1 VGDYE
6 EVVKIVEKIL
16 ITCALPYVNNV
27 PHIGN
32 IAGSHLPSDIFAR
45 LCRLAGYDTVFIG
58 GSDEHGTPAEV
69 TAERLGISPAVLS
82 NFYFKIHKEIY
93 DWLDISYDNFSRTS
107 LPLHHETTLDFF
119 DKIYKNGFTSESTL
133 RLPYCENC
141 KRVLPD
147 RYIEGVCPKCEYD
160 HARGDQ
166 CERCSA
172 LLNPEELKSPQCA
185 ICGETPEI
193 RESKHLFLN
202 LDKLEP
208 QLREWIESKKGE
220 WTDQV
225 VNMALGWLNEGLK
238 PRSIT
243 RDIHWGVKVPV
254 KGYEDKVFYVWFD
267 APIGY
272 VSSTKEWAQNKGQ
285 PDLWKEYWQK
295 DAKIFHFVGKD
306 NIPFHTIFWP
316 GIMMARGGYT
326 LPYRV
331 AGLQYLNYEGD
342 KISKSKGFG
351 VFCENLSDAGLSSD
365 IWRFYLTLLIPETND
380 TEWKWAEFQ
389 ERVNNELVAN
399 LGNFVHRSLHF
410 IYSKFDSVVPKPN
423 LTEEDKELLRH
434 SKEAADSVKDLI
446 IDIHFRDAL
455 RKVLE
460 LSDKGNKYFQ
470 ANEPWKKIAD
480 DRGRAETVLYV
491 CANLCYD
498 LGIILSPFMPK
509 STDNINKQLNGKAG
523 LLEDVGGGNIKA
535 GSKINKPKPL
545 FPKLEDKTVK
555 ELKQKTSKVTKYE
568 EMIMKK
574 VSYQDFSKLDFKVAE
589 ILDVESVKGADK
601 LYKLKIDVGGSEKQ
615 IVAGIAEQYSADELM
630 GKKIVVVDNLES
642 AVIRGEKSEGMLLAA
657 MDGEIISIITPDKE
671 MPPGASIK

>member
-1 VGDYE
+1 VIE
-6 EVVKIVEKIL
+6 IAEKIL

-32 IAGSHLPSDIFAR
+32 IAGSHLPADIFAR
-45 LCRLAGYDTVFIG
+45 LCRLADFDTVFIG

-69 TAERLGISPAVLS
+69 TAERLSISPKELS
-82 NFYFKIHKEIY
+82 DFYFNIHKEIY

-119 DKIYKNGFTSESTL
+119 EHIYKKGYISESTL

-147 RYIEGVCPKCEYD
+147 RYVEGVCPKCEYE

-166 CERCSA
+166 CEQCST
-172 LLNPEELKSPQCA
+172 LLNPAELKSPKCA
-185 ICGETPEI
+185 ICGEEPKIKETN
-193 RESKHLFLN
+193 HLFLN

-208 QLREWIESKKGE
+208 SLQKWIASKKGE
-220 WTDQV
+220 WTNQV

-243 RDIHWGVKVPV
+243 RDIKWGVPVPLE
-254 KGYEDKVFYVWFD
+254 GYEDKVFYVWFD

-272 VSSTKEWAQNKGQ
+272 VSSTKEWALKKGK
-285 PDLWKEYWQK
+285 PKLWREYWQK
-295 DAKIFHFVGKD
+295 DAKIYHFVGKD

-316 GIMMARGGYT
+316 GMLIARGDYS

-351 VFCENLSDAGLSSD
+351 VFCENLPDAGLSSD
-365 IWRFYLTLLIPETND
+365 MWRYYLTLLIPETND
-380 TEWKWAEFQ
+380 TEWKWSEFQ

-399 LGNFVHRSLHF
+399 LGNFIHRSLHF
-410 IYSKFDSVVPKPN
+410 IQSKFDGIVPDPD
-423 LTEEDKELLRH
+423 LSDSDREVLESTRTYAEQVKEL
-434 SKEAADSVKDLI
+434 I
-446 IDIHFRDAL
+446 FDIRFRDAL
-455 RKVLE
+455 KKVLE
-460 LSDKGNKYFQ
+460 LSDRGNKYFQ
-470 ANEPWKKIAD
+470 ANEPWNVIKSDPK
-480 DRGRAETVLYV
+480 RAGTVLYV

-498 LGIILSPFMPK
+498 LAVLLSPFMPK
-509 STDNINKQLNGKAG
+509 SSAKIFDILNVKHGK
-523 LLEDVGGGNIKA
+523 LEDLGKQNVA
-535 GSKINKPKPL
+535 PESKINRPEPL
-545 FPKLEDKTVK
+545 FPKLDNRMIA
-555 ELKQKTSKVTKYE
+555 ELKEKTSQVTKYE

-574 VSYQDFSKLDFKVAE
+574 ISYDEFSKVEIRVAE
-589 ILDVESVKGADK
+589 IVEVEPIKGADK
-601 LYKLKIDVGGSEKQ
+601 LYKLKIDVGGNMKHV
-615 IVAGIAEQYSADELM
+615 VAGIAKQYSKEELL
-630 GKKIVVVDNLES
+630 GKQIVVIDNLEP

-657 MDGEIISIITPDKE
+657 VEGDDISILTPDRETK
-671 MPPGASIK
+671 PGTKIM

>member
-1 VGDYE
+1 VIE
-6 EVVKIVEKIL
+6 IAEKIL

-32 IAGSHLPSDIFAR
+32 IAGSHLPADIFAR

-69 TAERLGISPAVLS
+69 TAERLGISPRELS
-82 NFYFKIHKEIY
+82 DFYFKIHKEIY

-119 DKIYKNGFTSESTL
+119 EHINENGFIAENTV

-147 RYIEGVCPKCEYD
+147 RYVEGVCPKCEYE

-166 CERCSA
+166 CEQCST
-172 LLNPEELKSPQCA
+172 LLNPEELKSPRCA
-185 ICGETPEI
+185 ICGEEPEI
-193 RESKHLFLN
+193 RDSDHLFLS

-208 QLREWIESKKGE
+208 KLREWIDGKKGE

-238 PRSIT
+238 ARSIT
-243 RDIHWGVKVPV
+243 RDIKWGVKVPIE
-254 KGYEDKVFYVWFD
+254 GYEDKVFYVWFD

-272 VSSTKEWAQNKGQ
+272 VSSTKEWAQKRGA
-285 PDLWKEYWQK
+285 PELWREYWQK

-316 GIMMARGGYT
+316 GILIARGGYS

-351 VFCENLSDAGLSSD
+351 VFCENLPDAGLSSD
-365 IWRFYLTLLIPETND
+365 MWRYYLTLLIPETND
-380 TEWKWAEFQ
+380 TEWKWSEFQ

-399 LGNFVHRSLHF
+399 LGNFIHRTLHF
-410 IYSKFDSVVPKPN
+410 IYSKFDGVVPEAE
-423 LTEEDKELLRH
+423 LTEPDLSLLSLATDKYSPEI
-434 SKEAADSVKDLI
+434 KKLI
-446 IDIHFRDAL
+446 FDIRFREAL
-455 RKVLE
+455 RKLFE
-460 LSDKGNKYFQ
+460 LSDDGNKYFQ
-470 ANEPWKKIAD
+470 ENEPWKVVND
-480 DRGRAETVLYV
+480 DPKRAGTVLYV

-498 LGIILSPFMPK
+498 LAVLLSPFMPK
-509 STDNINKQLNGKAG
+509 SSAKIFELLNVEPGKIEDLGKQK
-523 LLEDVGGGNIKA
+523 VTP
-535 GSKINKPKPL
+535 GSKINRPEPL
-545 FPKLEDKTVK
+545 FPKLDDKTIANLK
-555 ELKQKTSKVTKYE
+555 EKTSQVTRYE

-574 VSYQDFSKLDFKVAE
+574 ISYDEFSKLDIRVAE
-589 ILDVESVKGADK
+589 IVEVESISGADK
-601 LYKLKIDVGGSEKQ
+601 LYKLRIDIGGATKQ
-615 IVAGIAEQYSADELM
+615 IVAGIAQQYSKDVLL
-630 GKKIVVVDNLES
+630 GKMIVVIDNLEP
-642 AVIRGEKSEGMLLAA
+642 VLIRGEKSEGMLLAA
-657 MDGEIISIITPDKE
+657 VEGDDISILVPDRETK
-671 MPPGASIK
+671 PGSKIM